1 MKLSSLLFSTYA
13 FCNVHRTDALTRIN
27 QNFNQLGSSRLV
39 GLYGNSWKR
48 QARAGL
54 LAAGGEW
61 MTAAGGLQEWYRKP
75 WYRNPVA
82 WNASNLLILC

>member
-1 MKLSSLLFSTYA
+1 MGIVE
-13 FCNVHRTDALTRIN
+13 NVKFA
-27 QNFNQLGSSRLV
+27 V
-39 GLYGNSWKR
+39 
-48 QARAGL
+48 GL

-61 MTAAGGLQEWYRKP
+61 MTAAAGLQEWYRKP